1 MRRKFPQNNQ
11 AGHDFLHILFLS
23 KRGTSRAVLASDIL
37 SKILSDTSTIRFKVS
52 FRGVTKVYDQCPVDN
67 RINVFSYP
75 SFNPRRISRFA
86 DAGDLEISD
95 LVITLDQESRDFTK
109 LHRLGGKVYPIS
121 LFLPPDYPEFI
132 GDPYDRG
139 ESNSAEERHREIIE
153 AIQCGCEGIKSFLDS
168 SVMA

>member
-1 MRRKFPQNNQ
+1 MRRNFPQNNQ
-11 AGHDFLHILFLS
+11 AGHDLLQILFLS

-37 SKILSDTSTIRFKVS
+37 SKILCDPSTIRFKVS

-67 RINVFSYP
+67 RNAFNHS

-86 DAGDLEISD
+86 DAGDLEMSD

-121 LFLPPDYPEFI
+121 LFLPPGYPEFI

-139 ESNSAEERHREIIE
+139 ESNSAEERHGEIIE